1 MLRLGP
7 WACHCG
13 PTLRPP
19 GPARANPLHVFP
31 VFGSSHFFDLFDGF
45 PSCLASP
52 LVKNGIQKLP
62 FARRWLPVGPRMP
75 TNDTRTTRRT
85 TKRQR
90 QRHNERRNDKTT
102 KQRTTKTPKRQKQ
115 RNDERGNNETTP
127 PFSQFFLWP
136 SGRYFWES
144 FGYTSRA
151 STFGNICM
159 QTRCNSDVNWMRNSC
174 KPGKR
179 QTQIHT

>member
-1 MLRLGP
+1 MVKNWSHFKKHIFFNFPFLRRRFFAFFRFSCFLWCASKNTSFILPLGP

-19 GPARANPLHVFP
+19 GPARANSLHVFP

-75 TNDTRTTRRT
+75 TNDTRTTQIMNSKIILKSY
-85 TKRQR
+85 TKSAWCQ
-90 QRHNERRNDKTT
+90 NGT
-102 KQRTTKTPKRQKQ
+102 K
-115 RNDERGNNETTP
+115 N
-127 PFSQFFLWP
+127 
-136 SGRYFWES
+136 
-144 FGYTSRA
+144 
-151 STFGNICM
+151 
-159 QTRCNSDVNWMRNSC
+159 
-174 KPGKR
+174 
-179 QTQIHT
+179 